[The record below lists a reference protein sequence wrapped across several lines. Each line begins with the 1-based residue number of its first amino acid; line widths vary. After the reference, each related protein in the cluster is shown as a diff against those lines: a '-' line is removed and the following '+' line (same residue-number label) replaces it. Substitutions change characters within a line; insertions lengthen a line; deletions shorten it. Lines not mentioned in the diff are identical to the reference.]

1 MNDFATSAG
10 HWYTLA
16 GEPAYT
22 VVGKNGKERPA
33 TLADARKANLV
44 PSYTTVVRCAA
55 KPALER
61 WKAEQLLMSGLT
73 LPRIRDEPEAVW
85 ISRVW
90 ADSQEQSRKAA
101 ERGNKIHGAIER
113 HFRGQIPEAEYWEH
127 VKGAKAEIAKHCG
140 EQEWLPE
147 RSFAHPLGYGGKCDL
162 HSAAWV
168 IDYKSKEF
176 DAQSVPK
183 LWDEHPMQL
192 AAYRRGLRV
201 PNARCA
207 ILFVSASVPGLSVLC
222 EIGADDLTRGLAMFD
237 ALLAYWQHQT
247 GHRPMLVRE
256 AA

>member
-22 VVGKNGKERPA
+22 IVGKNGRERPT

-61 WKAEQLLMSGLT
+61 WKAEQLLLAGLT
-73 LPRIRDEPEAVW
+73 LPRLDDEPEAAW

-101 ERGNKIHGAIER
+101 ERGNKIHAAIER
-113 HFRGQIPEAEYWEH
+113 HFRGQIPEADHWEH
-127 VKGAKAEIAKHCG
+127 VKGARTEIAKHCG
-140 EQEWLPE
+140 EQTWFPE

-176 DAQSVPK
+176 DADTLPK
-183 LWDEHPMQL
+183 AWDEHPMQL
-192 AAYRRGLRV
+192 AAYRRGLCV
-201 PNARCA
+201 PEARCG
-207 ILFVSASVPGLSVLC
+207 ILFVSATVPGLSVLR
-222 EIGADDLTRGLAMFD
+222 ELPEADLQRGLGMFD
-237 ALLAYWQHQT
+237 CLLAYFQIQT
-247 GHRPMLVRE
+247 GHRPALVRE